1 MTSIGANTAVAAK
14 CKRIVLTGGPGA
26 GKTAV
31 LELARLHICEHVAV
45 LPESASILFGGGFP
59 RSREAAPL
67 RAAQRAIYAVQHEL
81 EIANE
86 ARPGLNVL
94 LCDRGTVDGGAY
106 WPGPDTLWRAVG
118 TTAEAE
124 LARYSAVVHLRTP
137 QDESYTTNG
146 NPVRIEGVME
156 AASIDARIA
165 ELWRDHPGY
174 HVVPSAEDFV
184 AKAHHALVL
193 LLAQLPRCCAKAERA
208 HARVASTTPM
218 LL

>member
-1 MTSIGANTAVAAK
+1 VTSK

-59 RSREAAPL
+59 RSREAGP
-67 RAAQRAIYAVQHEL
+67 RKAAQRAIYAVQREL
-81 EIANE
+81 EIATE
-86 ARPGLNVL
+86 ARPDLNVL
-94 LCDRGTVDGGAY
+94 LCDRGTVDGCAY
-106 WPGPDTLWRAVG
+106 WPGPDTLWSAVG

-124 LARYSAVVHLRTP
+124 LARYSAVIHLRTP
-137 QDESYTTNG
+137 HDEGYTTNG
-146 NPVRIEGVME
+146 NPVRIEGASE
-156 AASIDARIA
+156 AAALDERIA
-165 ELWRDHPGY
+165 ELWRSHPGY

-184 AKAHHALVL
+184 AKAQQALVL
-193 LLAQLPRCCAKAERA
+193 LLTQLPRCCPKAERS
-208 HARVASTTPM
+208 HARVTSAAPM